1 MLLAKLHRKLL
12 RAVNL
17 APYTELNKAHF
28 VYFRTVEHFDWIIK
42 QLANSDSC
50 DMKNCADPVG
60 CYQSSASADYILLC
74 W

>member
-28 VYFRTVEHFDWIIK
+28 VYFRTVEHFD
-42 QLANSDSC
+42 
-50 DMKNCADPVG
+50 
-60 CYQSSASADYILLC
+60 
-74 W
+74 